1 MCIVCT
7 CVVSILA
14 DYQCLCDFWASL
26 SQHPGGLTSL
36 LRTAPEDVMY
46 FQARCDKHSTT
57 GQHVPQLVSYLGPC
71 RDAGWVSVFLGAF
84 YVVNTF
90 YKTLVFFVNACWCLS
105 AYFVYFHCT
114 QYYPLSSELLLL
126 HRLLFEE
133 LSQLPSLPEAV
144 QVDKLLELLE
154 RTFSA
159 FSVYNSFMDN
169 SRPQAVQVSS

>member
-1 MCIVCT
+1 MHVDVCPH
-7 CVVSILA
+7 IL
-14 DYQCLCDFWASL
+14 FIFTV
-26 SQHPGGLTSL
+26 HNIT
-36 LRTAPEDVMY
+36 
-46 FQARCDKHSTT
+46 
-57 GQHVPQLVSYLGPC
+57 
-71 RDAGWVSVFLGAF
+71 
-84 YVVNTF
+84 
-90 YKTLVFFVNACWCLS
+90 
-105 AYFVYFHCT
+105 
-114 QYYPLSSELLLL
+114 PLSSELLLL